1 MKLSFVKNTAI
12 VCCSLTL
19 LTACATA
26 PKFSSHGGSKADGN
40 VVIESRFSG
49 FGAKLTEV
57 DYSKA
62 KDLAVQRCKAWNYKG
77 AELFGEPSVSSEGSD
92 LVLGPKFRALFTYQC
107 TDK

>member
-1 MKLSFVKNTAI
+1 MKLSFVKNATI
-12 VCCSLTL
+12 VCSLAL

-26 PKFSSHGGSKADGN
+26 PKFSSHSGSKADGN
-40 VVIESRFSG
+40 VVIESTFSG
-49 FGAKLTEV
+49 FGAKLTEE
-57 DYSKA
+57 DYTKA

-77 AELFGEPSVSSEGSD
+77 AELFGEPNVTNVGSD